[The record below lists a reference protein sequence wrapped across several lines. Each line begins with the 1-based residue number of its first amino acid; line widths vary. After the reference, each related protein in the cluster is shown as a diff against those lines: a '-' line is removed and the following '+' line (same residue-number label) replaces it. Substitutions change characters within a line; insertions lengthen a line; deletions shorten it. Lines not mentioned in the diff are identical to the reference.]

1 MVKLKDVVRNVI
13 SGANKQ
19 LPDHSTTQSTA
30 STALATEI
38 YTKISCIGPRAL
50 GFGGDK
56 QSDFSNQAA
65 ELVTDEK
72 FLDELQDKIGNPQAN
87 ENEDEFIHRAKKE
100 MRNLLKSKLK

>member
-50 GFGGDK
+50 GK
-56 QSDFSNQAA
+56 VRISRS
-65 ELVTDEK
+65 
-72 FLDELQDKIGNPQAN
+72 FLP
-87 ENEDEFIHRAKKE
+87 
-100 MRNLLKSKLK
+100 KLTR

>member
-50 GFGGDK
+50 GIGGDK

-72 FLDELQDKIGNPQAN
+72 FLDELQDKLVILKPMRMRTNLFTEP
-87 ENEDEFIHRAKKE
+87 KK
-100 MRNLLKSKLK
+100 KCATC

>member
-50 GFGGDK
+50 GIGGDK
-56 QSDFSNQAA
+56 QS
-65 ELVTDEK
+65 
-72 FLDELQDKIGNPQAN
+72 
-87 ENEDEFIHRAKKE
+87 EFFQ
-100 MRNLLKSKLK
+100 SSC

>member
-50 GFGGDK
+50 GIGGDK

-65 ELVTDEK
+65 ELVTPSC
-72 FLDELQDKIGNPQAN
+72 IW
-87 ENEDEFIHRAKKE
+87 HRAL
-100 MRNLLKSKLK
+100 RRLSGGSACQRWCLSPG